1 VIHVLGSDIPHHNAT
16 VLRFFNDVLAAEIPG
31 TPIFWV
37 AAADPA
43 ALGHHPAL
51 EVVVHPNRPTLARTL
66 ISLASQDRDQCFFLH
81 GQFSPEIWLALLT
94 GSIRTHQVRWHI
106 WGADLYETA
115 NGLRPRMFYPLRR
128 MAQGRVGQVFGTLGD
143 IEHYQARHPRTS
155 ASLLYFPTRIPHTHP
170 RPAPADQAEFTVL
183 IGNSGDRSNRHV
195 EALRTV
201 HRHFGPQTRIVI
213 PFGSPASNEKY
224 AEQVRAEADRL
235 FPSDNVLL
243 LTRQIGFEEYSAL
256 LAQCDLGYLIFRRQQ
271 GIGTLCLL
279 IRQRIPC
286 VVSRDNPFTRDLADQ
301 GVPVLFEDDQLD
313 MAQIAKARHRLADL
327 ALSEISFFPDNCV
340 TGWRRA
346 LAGGQVDVRR

>member
-1 VIHVLGSDIPHHNAT
+1 MIHVLGSDIPHHNAT
-16 VLRFFNDVLAAEIPG
+16 VLRFFNDVLAAEIQG
-31 TPIFWV
+31 MPIFWV

-43 ALGHHPAL
+43 ALGHLPAL
-51 EVVVHPNRPTLARTL
+51 EVVVHPNRPTLARAL
-66 ISLASQDRDQCFFLH
+66 IALAKRDRDQCFFLH

-94 GSIRTHQVRWHI
+94 GGIRTDQVRWHI

-115 NGLRPRMFYPLRR
+115 NGLRHRMFYLLRR
-128 MAQGRVGQVFGTLGD
+128 IAQGRVGQVFGTLGD
-143 IEHYQARHPRTS
+143 IEHYRTRHPRIS
-155 ASLLYFPTRIPHTHP
+155 ASLLYFPTRMPQTHP
-170 RPAPADQAEFTVL
+170 RPAPPDRAELTVL

-201 HRHFGPQTRIVI
+201 HQQFGAQTRVVV
-213 PFGSPASNEKY
+213 PFGYPSGNAVY
-224 AEQVRAEADRL
+224 AEEVRAEADRL
-235 FPSDNVLL
+235 FPSGNVLL
-243 LTRQIGFEEYSAL
+243 LTRQIGFDEYSAL
-256 LAQCDLGYLIFRRQQ
+256 LAQCDLGYFIFRRQQ

-301 GVPVLFEDDQLD
+301 DVPVFFEGDQLD
-313 MAQIAKARHRLADL
+313 LARIARARQRLADL

>member
-1 VIHVLGSDIPHHNAT
+1 MIHVLGSDIPHHNAT
-16 VLRFFNDVLAAEIPG
+16 VLRFFNDVLAPEIPG

-37 AAADPA
+37 AAADSA

-51 EVVVHPNRPTLARTL
+51 AVVVHPNRPTLARAL
-66 ISLASQDRDQCFFLH
+66 IALAKQDRDQRFFLH

-94 GSIRTHQVRWHI
+94 GGIRTDQVRWHI

-115 NGLRPRMFYPLRR
+115 NGLRHRMFYPLRR
-128 MAQGRVGQVFGTLGD
+128 IAQGRVGQVFGTLGD
-143 IEHYQARHPRTS
+143 IGHYRTRHPRAS
-155 ASLLYFPTRIPHTHP
+155 VSLLYFPTRMPQTHP
-170 RPAPADQAEFTVL
+170 RPAPADQAGLTVL

-201 HRHFGPQTRIVI
+201 HQQFGAQTRVVI
-213 PFGSPASNEKY
+213 PFGYPSGNEVY
-224 AEQVRAEADRL
+224 AKEVHDEADRL

-256 LAQCDLGYLIFRRQQ
+256 LAECGLGYFIFRRQQ

-301 GVPVLFEDDQLD
+301 GVPVFFEGEQLD
-313 MAQIAKARHRLADL
+313 MAQVAKARQRLADL
-327 ALSEISFFPDNCV
+327 ALSQISFFPENCV

-346 LAGGQVDVRR
+346 LAGGEVDVSR

>member
-1 VIHVLGSDIPHHNAT
+1 MIHVLGSDIPHHNAT

-51 EVVVHPNRPTLARTL
+51 EVVVHPNRPTLAKAL
-66 ISLASQDRDQCFFLH
+66 IARAKQDRDQCFFLH
-81 GQFSPEIWLALLT
+81 GQFSPQIWLALLT
-94 GSIRTHQVRWHI
+94 GAIRTDQVRWHI

-115 NGLRPRMFYPLRR
+115 NGLRPRMFYLLRR

-143 IEHYQARHPRTS
+143 IGHYQTRHPGAS
-155 ASLLYFPTRIPHTHP
+155 ASLLYFPTRMPQIRP
-170 RPAPADQAEFTVL
+170 RPAAVDQAGLTVL

-195 EALRTV
+195 EALWTV
-201 HRHFGPQTRIVI
+201 HQQFGPQTRIVI
-213 PFGSPASNEKY
+213 PFGYPANNERY
-224 AEQVRAEADRL
+224 AEQVQAEADRL
-235 FPSDNVLL
+235 FPSDNMLL

-256 LAQCDLGYLIFRRQQ
+256 LAKCDLGYFIFRRQQ

-286 VVSRDNPFTRDLADQ
+286 VVNRDNPFIRDLVDQ
-301 GVPVLFEDDQLD
+301 GVPVLFEGDQLD
-313 MAQIAKARHRLADL
+313 LAQIAKARQCLADL
-327 ALSEISFFPDNCV
+327 TLSEISFFPENCV

-346 LAGGQVDVRR
+346 LAEGQVDVRR

>member
-1 VIHVLGSDIPHHNAT
+1 MIHVLGSDIPHHNAT

-51 EVVVHPNRPTLARTL
+51 EVVVHPNRPTLARALITL
-66 ISLASQDRDQCFFLH
+66 ARQDRDQCFFLH

-94 GSIRTHQVRWHI
+94 GAIRTNQARWHI

-115 NGLRPRMFYPLRR
+115 NGLRPWMFYLLRR

-143 IEHYQARHPRTS
+143 LGHYQTRHPRTC
-155 ASLLYFPTRIPHTHP
+155 ASLLYFPTRMPHTYP
-170 RPAPADQAEFTVL
+170 RPAPADHAGLTVL

-201 HRHFGPQTRIVI
+201 HQQLGPQTRIII
-213 PFGSPASNEKY
+213 PFGYPTGNDRY
-224 AEQVRAEADRL
+224 AEEVRAEAARL
-235 FPSDNVLL
+235 FPSDHVQL
-243 LTRQIGFEEYSAL
+243 LTRQIGFEDYSAL

-279 IRQRIPC
+279 IQQRIPC
-286 VVSRDNPFTRDLADQ
+286 VVSRDNPFIRDLADQ
-301 GVPVLFEDDQLD
+301 GVPVLFEGDQLD
-313 MAQIAKARHRLADL
+313 MAKVAKARQRLADL
-327 ALSEISFFPDNCV
+327 ALSEISFFPASCV

-346 LAGGQVDVRR
+346 LAGGQVDVRQ